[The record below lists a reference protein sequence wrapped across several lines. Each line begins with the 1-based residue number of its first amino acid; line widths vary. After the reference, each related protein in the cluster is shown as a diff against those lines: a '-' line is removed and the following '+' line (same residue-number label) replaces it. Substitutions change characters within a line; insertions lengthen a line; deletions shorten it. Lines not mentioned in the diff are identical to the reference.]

1 MRVAPPIDLT
11 PEQQEALEDML
22 DLAKELADVR
32 LRKPWPS
39 GMFSKVLLKADDLR
53 LVLIAMENG
62 AIMKEHA
69 ANGTVA
75 IHAFEGALCVHTPEQ
90 AYDLNEGQVLTLAP
104 GMKHD
109 VEAREDCAFL
119 LTIAWCAMK

>member
-1 MRVAPPIDLT
+1 
-11 PEQQEALEDML
+11 ML

-53 LVLIAMENG
+53 MVLIAMENG

-75 IHAFEGALCVHTPEQ
+75 IHAFEGSLCVHTQDQ
-90 AYDLNEGQVLTLAP
+90 AYDLNEGNVLTLSTRDQTRRRGSRRLCVPANDHGSP
-104 GMKHD
+104 
-109 VEAREDCAFL
+109 
-119 LTIAWCAMK
+119 